1 MKALLLRVGALGTVA
16 VLGWIA
22 IANAQRGN
30 SVSTAEDSTAGSVA
44 VITEG
49 PARPMV
55 TPPTGDANPLR
66 TSATS
71 SARPYPASTPK
82 TEPAARRPVADPFG
96 LQARRN
102 DSATVTNIAPPSGD
116 SIPDA
121 SALGLAQPQN
131 EARSQYPEIPV
142 AASVEQSPAG
152 PALVPNNPMRPADN
166 RLAARPERV
175 ANRNADRYTAPAAT
189 TDNQEPALLNVEPF
203 ATPANPTKAAN
214 AARTVKAEP
223 GTLAPLAGGRPT
235 GELATEAEGVGQPGN
250 QQLEGVQS
258 PQLTI
263 QKTAPKEIQVGK
275 PASFRVTVRNT
286 GRVSAS
292 DVEVRDMVP
301 KGTRLVGTTPQ
312 STRGTRGE
320 IVWTLGT
327 IQPGEESTVEM
338 QLMPTAEG
346 EIGSVATVHFGADA
360 SARSIATRPQLAVQT
375 TAPDKVLIGDKM
387 MLTITVSNPGT
398 GVATGVVL
406 EERIPPGFQHPAG
419 TELEYEV
426 GDLKPGESR
435 KLELPLVANQPGPAT
450 NLLSVR
456 GDGSLRA
463 EDKRNVEV
471 LAPQLDV
478 VMEGPKRRY
487 LERQATY
494 QLSVSNPGTASA
506 KQVELVASLPAGL
519 KFVSANNAGYY
530 EEASRT
536 VRWRLEE
543 LPANETGS
551 VELVTMPVEAGQHA
565 LKLRG
570 TAQKGLAVE
579 KEQPVSVEGIAAILF
594 QVSDSADPI
603 EVGGETTYEVHVVNQ
618 GSKAATN
625 VQLAIDLPPELKATA
640 AEGPTRNR
648 TEGSR
653 VLFDG
658 LARLAPKAETT
669 YRLRVKSVKSGDL
682 RTRFQLMTDD
692 MQSPVTKEES
702 TRVFA
707 DE

>member
-1 MKALLLRVGALGTVA
+1 MKALLLRIGALGTVA

-22 IANAQRGN
+22 IANAQRGTGM
-30 SVSTAEDSTAGSVA
+30 STAEESTAGSSA
-44 VITEG
+44 VIAEG
-49 PARPMV
+49 PARPVV

-66 TSATS
+66 SSATAP
-71 SARPYPASTPK
+71 ARPYPASRSQ
-82 TEPAARRPVADPFG
+82 TEPAARRPAADPFG
-96 LQARRN
+96 LQVRRN
-102 DSATVTNIAPPSGD
+102 DNATVTNIAPPSGGD

-121 SALGLAQPQN
+121 SVLGLSTPQN
-131 EARSQYPEIPV
+131 PAGSRYPEV
-142 AASVEQSPAG
+142 AAAASVEQPSAG
-152 PALVPNNPMRPADN
+152 PALVPSNPMRVVDD
-166 RLAARPERV
+166 RLAARPERM
-175 ANRNADRYTAPAAT
+175 ANRNADRYTAPAAS
-189 TDNQEPALLNVEPF
+189 TDNQEPAPFKADPF
-203 ATPANPTKAAN
+203 AMPANPTN
-214 AARTVKAEP
+214 AAKTVKAEP
-223 GTLAPLAGGRPT
+223 GTLAPLADGRPT
-235 GELATEAEGVGQPGN
+235 GEIATDAEGVGQPGG
-250 QQLEGVQS
+250 QQLEGAQS

-301 KGTRLVGTTPQ
+301 KGTRLLGTTPQ

-320 IVWTLGT
+320 VVWALGT
-327 IQPGEESTVEM
+327 IQAGEESTVEM

-360 SARSIATRPQLAVQT
+360 SARSIATRPQLTVQT
-375 TAPDKVLIGDKM
+375 TAPGKVLIGDQM

-406 EERIPPGFQHPAG
+406 EERIPPGLQHPAG

-450 NLLSVR
+450 NFLTVR

-463 EDKRNVEV
+463 EDKLDVEV

-536 VRWRLEE
+536 IRWRLEE

-565 LKLRG
+565 IKLRG

-594 QVSDSADPI
+594 QVADSADPI

-625 VQLAIDLPPELKATA
+625 VQLAIDLPPELKPTA

-669 YRLRVKSVKSGDL
+669 YRLRVKSLKSGDL